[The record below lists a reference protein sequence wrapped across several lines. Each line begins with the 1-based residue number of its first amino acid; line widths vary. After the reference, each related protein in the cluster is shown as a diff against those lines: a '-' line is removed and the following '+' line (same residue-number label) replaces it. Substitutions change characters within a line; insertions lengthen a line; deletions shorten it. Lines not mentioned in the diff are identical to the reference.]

1 MGEKRLYR
9 RFPPKYYM
17 YIAGLPGGQLLWEKN
32 CFTTPVPYPGITG
45 HNFTKIAWML
55 HLRIDDRGFKAFEA
69 RCPVKVIS
77 KYLLVKFTPKVD
89 G

>member
-9 RFPPKYYM
+9 RFPPWGKAKYYM

-32 CFTTPVPYPGITG
+32 FFTTPVPYPGITG

-55 HLRIDDRGFKAFEA
+55 HLRIDARGFKAFEA
-69 RCPVKVIS
+69 S
-77 KYLLVKFTPKVD
+77 
-89 G
+89 

>member
-1 MGEKRLYR
+1 
-9 RFPPKYYM
+9 M

-69 RCPVKVIS
+69 S
-77 KYLLVKFTPKVD
+77 
-89 G
+89 